1 MRGVG
6 LFVLLSVW
14 GSVRGEPQHEGRKV
28 ENAFHKDGEDP
39 HGVEWIGDNKASS
52 NHLVHANKWG
62 RDPEVSF
69 LLDSRHLTLCLVFV
83 VHDR

>member
-6 LFVLLSVW
+6 LLVLLKVW
-14 GSVRGEPQHEGRKV
+14 WGVVGEPQHEGRKV
-28 ENAFHKDGEDP
+28 ENTFHKDGEDP

-62 RDPEVSF
+62 RDPEVS
-69 LLDSRHLTLCLVFV
+69 LAVILVQSLKCSV
-83 VHDR
+83 